1 MCGVPAH
8 LLELLGIFYIQT
20 AAVAY
25 GDGALYYHCCL
36 WVYLKNKVDDVLDV
50 VGVEEVL
57 LRVVVGGCCNDNE
70 VGIAV
75 CLAPVECRAQVE
87 FFLGKVFL
95 NVFVLNRRY
104 AVVDFFYFFGDYI
117 NCYNFVVL
125 CQQCG
130 NAETYIACTCYCNF
144 HDFICFCFIVPNL
157 RILLV
162 IARYLQ
168 EILQNGN
175 RAVKF
180 CCFFCPI

>member
-20 AAVAY
+20 AAVTY

-57 LRVVVGGCCNDNE
+57 LRVVVGGGCNDYE

-75 CLAPVECRAQVE
+75 CLAPVEGCAQVE

-95 NVFVLNRRY
+95 NVFVLN
-104 AVVDFFYFFGDYI
+104 G
-117 NCYNFVVL
+117 
-125 CQQCG
+125 
-130 NAETYIACTCYCNF
+130 
-144 HDFICFCFIVPNL
+144 
-157 RILLV
+157 
-162 IARYLQ
+162 
-168 EILQNGN
+168 
-175 RAVKF
+175 
-180 CCFFCPI
+180 